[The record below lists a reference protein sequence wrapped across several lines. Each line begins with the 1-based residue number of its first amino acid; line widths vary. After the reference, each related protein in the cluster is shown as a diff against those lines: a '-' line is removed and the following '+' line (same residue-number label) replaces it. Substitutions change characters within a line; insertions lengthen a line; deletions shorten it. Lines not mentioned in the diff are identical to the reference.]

1 MGCFSFLSV
10 IKRQFS
16 PRKLDTTHNSDSAAA
31 QVNWLV
37 GQEPDEPKALEGAPV
52 KRQDR
57 LPAVLCGM
65 GKSTDEDPNNLTT
78 DAVLL
83 EIQAVVRVLLM
94 TAQILR
100 RNQDMVLQAAN
111 VLEFI
116 MTYTPE
122 LFSSICRVLAGDL
135 SDTAIQRLIKS
146 IASLSTACQ
155 MLSVSRIPDG
165 QEHTAKLIALCGER
179 ATILGRILLKRLVL
193 YIVAQ

>member
-1 MGCFSFLSV
+1 MNQFSF
-10 IKRQFS
+10 
-16 PRKLDTTHNSDSAAA
+16 PT
-31 QVNWLV
+31 
-37 GQEPDEPKALEGAPV
+37 GAPV

-122 LFSSICRVLAGDL
+122 LFSSICRVLVP
-135 SDTAIQRLIKS
+135 SDRP
-146 IASLSTACQ
+146 CQ
-155 MLSVSRIPDG
+155 LNNPPPSCIFFHKYS
-165 QEHTAKLIALCGER
+165 
-179 ATILGRILLKRLVL
+179 
-193 YIVAQ
+193 